1 MSEIHHIQ
9 YIDDL
14 DGQPIEDGDVS
25 NVDWSV
31 RGVHYHLD
39 LTSAHAA
46 DFAHDMAR
54 WLAASA
60 LVGEDDPK
68 RVGPPVTA
76 NREESQAIRI
86 WGRLNGY
93 VVGDRGRL
101 SLGVTDAFE
110 AAHPGRPD
118 EPPA

>member
-1 MSEIHHIQ
+1 MSKIHHIQ

-14 DGQPIEDGDVS
+14 DGRPIEDGDVS

-46 DFAHDMAR
+46 EFAHDMEK

-60 LVGEDDPK
+60 LVPDDE
-68 RVGPPVTA
+68 VENAGSPPGA
-76 NREESQAIRI
+76 NREESQAIRT
-86 WGRLNGY
+86 WARLNGH

-101 SLGVTDAFE
+101 ASGVTTAFE
-110 AAHPGRPD
+110 AAHPRRFG
-118 EPPA
+118 EPPV